1 MKEFCLPFRLFD
13 SSVDALGGTGVRVED
28 LGKFGSVGNRLDE
41 DDDLV
46 ELKSVDQV
54 DQLLGLLVRF
64 ELNVVLLEAVQG

>member
-13 SSVDALGGTGVRVED
+13 SSVDALRGNGVRVED

-54 DQLLGLLVRF
+54 D
-64 ELNVVLLEAVQG
+64 